1 MRDLRGALEVWKE
14 SLRRGGLDGGGGG
27 RSEFRAKPTMKT
39 DGDDDDGDEGLMR
52 RAGRRGRDDGEGV

>member
-39 DGDDDDGDEGLMR
+39 DDDDDGDEGLMR